1 VRASL
6 GGREGR
12 LIEWVKLPLATRGF
26 KDKLAPL
33 EMNLWSISL
42 AVGLCFVW
50 EPAARAELANAI
62 QAIVNDAVI
71 TYHEVESLN
80 GTTAPLVV
88 SKYSNSRSL
97 LESKIAEMQRENLDT
112 LVEQQL
118 ILREFKTAGYSLPES
133 VLEDL
138 VQERIKSDFGDRATL
153 TKTLEAQ
160 GMSYEKFR
168 QQVKDRFIV
177 LQLRLKNI
185 SQEIIISPHKIE
197 KYYLDHRDDFKEEDR
212 VKLRRIT
219 LNKSTNPAAPDAR
232 KLAEEMRDRIKQ
244 GVSFKEMA
252 TEVADLYSQS
262 AKAGQE
268 GVWYDRSA
276 LRRELAEA
284 AFALK
289 PGQCSDVIE
298 TTGECYLLMVDEVS
312 TAHYK
317 TLNEVRDE
325 IERRLRS
332 EERNRLEKQWIDKL
346 KKKTFVQYFF

>member
-1 VRASL
+1 M
-6 GGREGR
+6 
-12 LIEWVKLPLATRGF
+12 KP
-26 KDKLAPL
+26 
-33 EMNLWSISL
+33 WSISL
-42 AVGLCFVW
+42 AVGLCFVCGN
-50 EPAARAELANAI
+50 AARAELANAI

-80 GTTAPLVV
+80 QQTAPLVV
-88 SKYSNSRSL
+88 TKYSNSRSL
-97 LESKIAEMQRENLDT
+97 LESKIAEMQHENLDT

-133 VLEDL
+133 VLDDL
-138 VQERIKSDFGDRATL
+138 VQESIKSDFGDRATL
-153 TKTLEAQ
+153 TKTLEAR

-177 LQLRLKNI
+177 AQLRLKNI

-212 VKLRRIT
+212 IKLRRIT
-219 LNKSTNPAAPDAR
+219 LNKSADPNAPDAR
-232 KLAEEMRDRIKQ
+232 KLAGEIRDRLKQ
-244 GVSFKEMA
+244 GVSFAEIA
-252 TEVADLYSQS
+252 TELADMNPQNS
-262 AKAGQE
+262 KAGTE

-289 PGQCSDVIE
+289 AGQCSDIIE

-317 TLNEVRDE
+317 SLNEVRDE

-346 KKKTFVQYFF
+346 KKKTFIQYFF